1 LRPPKIRVLGKD
13 YSVKYTNDA
22 PVDDEAQ
29 GHCDYLKLKISVR
42 DGLPAEEERSTLL
55 HEALHCI
62 SHAMGLHFSESK
74 IERLETG
81 LFALLTDNPALVA
94 YLTKK

>member
-1 LRPPKIRVLGKD
+1 
-13 YSVKYTNDA
+13 
-22 PVDDEAQ
+22 
-29 GHCDYLKLKISVR
+29 
-42 DGLPAEEERSTLL
+42 
-55 HEALHCI
+55 LHCI